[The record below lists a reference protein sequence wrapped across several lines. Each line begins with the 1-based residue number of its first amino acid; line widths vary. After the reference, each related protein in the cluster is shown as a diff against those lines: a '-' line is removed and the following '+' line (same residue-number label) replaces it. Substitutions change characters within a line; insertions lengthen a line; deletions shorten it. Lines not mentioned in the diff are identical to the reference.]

1 MHTFLS
7 IKRFA
12 LALGLVSAVM
22 HLSLAQTHWPQWRG
36 PVSNGIALEGH
47 PPTTWSEQE
56 NIRWKKPIPG
66 KGHASPVLWGKRLFL
81 LTAVAEPAADNS
93 GNSGVGNP
101 PEPQAERPG
110 RRPGG
115 QGRRRQRRQ
124 RRRRQIW
131 GWPAGF
137 GQTFFSNLVFG
148 QGDGRHPLGKGRH
161 GRDSS

>member
-12 LALGLVSAVM
+12 LTVGLVFTSM

-81 LTAVAEPAADNS
+81 LTAVAEPVADNS
-93 GNSGVGNP
+93 DHSGVGNP
-101 PEPQAERPG
+101 PEPQADRPG
-110 RRPGG
+110 RRPG
-115 QGRRRQRRQ
+115 
-124 RRRRQIW
+124 
-131 GWPAGF
+131 
-137 GQTFFSNLVFG
+137 
-148 QGDGRHPLGKGRH
+148 
-161 GRDSS
+161 